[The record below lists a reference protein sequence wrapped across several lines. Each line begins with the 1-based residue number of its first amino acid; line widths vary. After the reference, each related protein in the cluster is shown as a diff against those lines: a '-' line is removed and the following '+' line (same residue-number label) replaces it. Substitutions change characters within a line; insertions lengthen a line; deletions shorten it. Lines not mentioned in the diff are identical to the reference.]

1 MPARPPIPIVLTS
14 PTGEENYC
22 ISYGA
27 ALKFFHTNGLSCNYK
42 IIGKYIN
49 SSKHWHGWFMKRS
62 HVIVTQNRQENND
75 QSVYVF
81 VEDGIFQG
89 KSVRVTL
96 GLVKNVTLV
105 FHISKIENVLKNYL
119 RI

>member
-1 MPARPPIPIVLTS
+1 
-14 PTGEENYC
+14 
-22 ISYGA
+22 
-27 ALKFFHTNGLSCNYK
+27 
-42 IIGKYIN
+42 
-49 SSKHWHGWFMKRS
+49 MKRS

-96 GLVKNVTLV
+96 GLVKNVTPI
-105 FHISKIENVLKNYL
+105 FHGSKIETFCKTT
-119 RI
+119 